1 MIPSSPVLPDQASD
15 VARSVDHLMLFA
27 LSGLVVFSALIAILV
42 LVFMVRYRRTSANQV
57 GIDIYETNPKSHAL
71 ELVWSVIPLGLL
83 LILFGWGTK
92 VFFEQ
97 NRPPAG
103 AVQYWVT
110 GRQWMWK
117 IQHPDGRREINELH
131 VPVGRAVQLKM
142 ISEDVIHDF
151 FVPAFRIHVDVL
163 PSRYTTYWFKANRTG
178 TFHLF
183 CGQYCGV
190 EHSKMVGSI
199 VVMEPRAYEAWLAGE
214 KTGPS
219 AAGLASGDELFV
231 AKACNTCHRP
241 DSSARAPILNGIFG
255 TQVSLNDGTKAVVN
269 DDYIRESIL
278 NPAARVVNGYQP
290 VMPTFKGQ
298 ISEEELIQLVNYVK
312 SLKGASAAATSAA
325 AEAGK

>member
-1 MIPSSPVLPDQASD
+1 MPNIPNSPLFPEQGSD
-15 VARSVDHLMLFA
+15 IARSVDHLMLFA
-27 LSGLVVFSALIAILV
+27 LGGLVVFSTLIAVLV
-42 LVFMVRYRRTSANQV
+42 LVFMVKYRRKHEGEV
-57 GIDIYETNPKSHAL
+57 GEDVYETNPKSQIL
-71 ELVWSVIPLGLL
+71 ELIWSVIPLGLL

-103 AVQYWVT
+103 AAQYWVT

-117 IQHPDGRREINELH
+117 IQHPSGRREINELH
-131 VPVGRAVQLKM
+131 VPVGQAVQLRM

-163 PSRYTTYWFKANRTG
+163 PSRYTTYWFKATKTG
-178 TFHLF
+178 EFHLF

-190 EHSKMVGSI
+190 EHSKMVGKI

-214 KTGPS
+214 
-219 AAGLASGDELFV
+219 AAGGAQPAAASGEQLFV

-241 DSSARAPILNGIFG
+241 DSSARAPILNGLFG
-255 TQVSLNDGTKAVVN
+255 TQVTLQDGAKVTADENYV
-269 DDYIRESIL
+269 RESIL
-278 NPAARVVNGYQP
+278 NPAAKIVQGYQP

-298 ISEEELIQLVNYVK
+298 VTEEELIQLVNYVK
-312 SLKGASAAATSAA
+312 TLKAADGA
-325 AEAGK
+325 AEARK

>member
-1 MIPSSPVLPDQASD
+1 MPNIPDSPLFPVQGSD
-15 VARSVDHLMLFA
+15 IARSVDHLMLFA
-27 LSGLVVFSALIAILV
+27 LGGLVVFSTLIAVLV
-42 LVFMVRYRRTSANQV
+42 LVFMVKYRRKHEGEIGEDV
-57 GIDIYETNPKSHAL
+57 YETNPKSQIL

-92 VFFEQ
+92 VFFDQ

-103 AVQYWVT
+103 AAQYWVT

-117 IQHPDGRREINELH
+117 IQHPNGRREINELH
-131 VPVGRAVQLKM
+131 VPLGQAVQLRM

-163 PSRYTTYWFKANRTG
+163 PSRYTTYWFKATKTG
-178 TFHLF
+178 EFHLF

-190 EHSKMVGSI
+190 EHSKMVGKI

-214 KTGPS
+214 
-219 AAGLASGDELFV
+219 AAGGAQPAAASGEQLFV

-241 DSSARAPILNGIFG
+241 DSSARAPILNGLFG
-255 TQVSLNDGTKAVVN
+255 TQVTLQDGTKVAADENYV
-269 DDYIRESIL
+269 RESIL
-278 NPAARVVNGYQP
+278 NPAAKIVQGYQP

-298 ISEEELIQLVNYVK
+298 VTEEELIQLVNYVK
-312 SLKGASAAATSAA
+312 TLKAADGA
-325 AEAGK
+325 AEARK

>member
-1 MIPSSPVLPDQASD
+1 MPNIPNSPIFPEQGSD
-15 VARSVDHLMLFA
+15 IARSVDHLMLFA
-27 LSGLVVFSALIAILV
+27 LGGLVVFSTLIAVLV
-42 LVFMVRYRRTSANQV
+42 LVFMVKYRRKHEGEV
-57 GIDIYETNPKSHAL
+57 GEDVYETNPKSQIL

-92 VFFEQ
+92 VFFDQ

-103 AVQYWVT
+103 AAQYWVT

-117 IQHPDGRREINELH
+117 IQHPNGRREINELH
-131 VPVGRAVQLKM
+131 VPLGQAVQLRM

-163 PSRYTTYWFKANRTG
+163 PSRYTTYWFKATKTG
-178 TFHLF
+178 EFHLF

-190 EHSKMVGSI
+190 EHSKMVGKI

-214 KTGPS
+214 PAGGAP
-219 AAGLASGDELFV
+219 AAAASGEQLFV

-241 DSSARAPILNGIFG
+241 DSSARAPILNGLFG
-255 TQVSLNDGTKAVVN
+255 TQVALQDGTKVTADENYV
-269 DDYIRESIL
+269 RESIL
-278 NPAARVVNGYQP
+278 NPGAKIVQGYQP

-298 ISEEELIQLVNYVK
+298 VTEEELIQLVNYVK
-312 SLKGASAAATSAA
+312 TLKAADGA
-325 AEAGK
+325 AEARK

>member
-1 MIPSSPVLPDQASD
+1 MPNIPDSPLFPVQGSD
-15 VARSVDHLMLFA
+15 IARSVDHLMLFA
-27 LSGLVVFSALIAILV
+27 LGGLVVFSTLIAVLV
-42 LVFMVRYRRTSANQV
+42 LVFMVKYRRKHEGEIGEDV
-57 GIDIYETNPKSHAL
+57 YETNPKSQIL

-103 AVQYWVT
+103 AAQYWVT

-117 IQHPDGRREINELH
+117 IQHPNGRREINELH
-131 VPVGRAVQLKM
+131 VPLGQAVQLRM

-163 PSRYTTYWFKANRTG
+163 PSRYTTYWFKATKTG
-178 TFHLF
+178 EFHLF

-190 EHSKMVGSI
+190 EHSKMVGKI

-214 KTGPS
+214 PAGGAP
-219 AAGLASGDELFV
+219 AAAASGEQLFV

-241 DSSARAPILNGIFG
+241 DSSARAPVLNGLFG
-255 TQVSLNDGTKAVVN
+255 AQVTLQDGTKVAVDENYV
-269 DDYIRESIL
+269 RESIL
-278 NPAARVVNGYQP
+278 NPAAKIVQGYQP

-298 ISEEELIQLVNYVK
+298 VTEEELIQLVNYVK
-312 SLKGASAAATSAA
+312 TLKAADGA
-325 AEAGK
+325 AEARK

>member
-1 MIPSSPVLPDQASD
+1 MPNLPDSPLLPDQASD

-27 LSGLVVFSALIAILV
+27 LSGLVVFSTLIAVLV
-42 LVFMVRYRRTSANQV
+42 LVFMVKYRRKHAGEV
-57 GIDIYETNPKSHAL
+57 GIDVYETNPKSHVL
-71 ELVWSVIPLGLL
+71 ELVWSAIPLGLL
-83 LILFGWGTK
+83 LILFGWGTR

-103 AVQYWVT
+103 AAQYWVT

-117 IQHPDGRREINELH
+117 IQHPNGRREINELH
-131 VPVGRAVQLKM
+131 VPLGQAVQLRM

-190 EHSKMVGSI
+190 EHSKMVGK
-199 VVMEPRAYEAWLAGE
+199 VVVLEPRAYEAWLAGE
-214 KTGPS
+214 PAGG
-219 AAGLASGDELFV
+219 AATAVASGEQLFV
-231 AKACNTCHRP
+231 TKSCNTCHRP
-241 DSSARAPILNGIFG
+241 DSAARAPILNGVFG
-255 TQVSLNDGTKAVVN
+255 TQVLLQDGTKVTAN
-269 DDYIRESIL
+269 EDYIRESIL
-278 NPAARVVNGYQP
+278 NPAAKIVQGYQP

-298 ISEEELIQLVNYVK
+298 VTEEELIQLVNYVK
-312 SLKGASAAATSAA
+312 TLKAPDGGA
-325 AEAGK
+325 AEARK

>member
-1 MIPSSPVLPDQASD
+1 MPNIPNSPLFPEQGSD
-15 VARSVDHLMLFA
+15 IARSVDHLMLFA
-27 LSGLVVFSALIAILV
+27 LGGLVVFSTLIAVLV
-42 LVFMVRYRRTSANQV
+42 LVFMVKYRRKHEGEIGEDV
-57 GIDIYETNPKSHAL
+57 YETNPKSQIL

-92 VFFEQ
+92 VFFDQ

-103 AVQYWVT
+103 AAQYWVT

-117 IQHPDGRREINELH
+117 IQHPSGRREINELH
-131 VPVGRAVQLKM
+131 VPLGQAVQLRM

-163 PSRYTTYWFKANRTG
+163 PSRYTTYWFKATKTG
-178 TFHLF
+178 EFHLF

-190 EHSKMVGSI
+190 EHSKMVGKI

-214 KTGPS
+214 PAGGAQP
-219 AAGLASGDELFV
+219 AAASGEQLFV

-241 DSSARAPILNGIFG
+241 DSSARAPILNGLFG
-255 TQVSLNDGTKAVVN
+255 TQVTLQDGTKITADENYV
-269 DDYIRESIL
+269 RESIL
-278 NPAARVVNGYQP
+278 NPAAKIVQGYQP

-298 ISEEELIQLVNYVK
+298 VTEEELIQLVNYVK
-312 SLKGASAAATSAA
+312 TLKALDGA
-325 AEAGK
+325 AEARK

>member
-1 MIPSSPVLPDQASD
+1 MPNIPNSPLFPEQGSD
-15 VARSVDHLMLFA
+15 IARSVDHLMLFA
-27 LSGLVVFSALIAILV
+27 LGGLVVFSTLIAVLV
-42 LVFMVRYRRTSANQV
+42 LVFMVKYRRKHEGEIGEDV
-57 GIDIYETNPKSHAL
+57 YETNPKSQIL

-92 VFFEQ
+92 VFFDQ

-103 AVQYWVT
+103 AAQYWVT

-117 IQHPDGRREINELH
+117 IQHPSGRREINELH
-131 VPVGRAVQLKM
+131 VPLGQAVQLRM

-163 PSRYTTYWFKANRTG
+163 PSRYTTYWFKATKTG
-178 TFHLF
+178 EFHLF

-190 EHSKMVGSI
+190 EHSKMVGKI

-214 KTGPS
+214 TAGGAQP
-219 AAGLASGDELFV
+219 AAASGEQLFV

-241 DSSARAPILNGIFG
+241 DSSARAPILNGLFG
-255 TQVSLNDGTKAVVN
+255 TQVALQDGTKVTADENYV
-269 DDYIRESIL
+269 RESIL
-278 NPAARVVNGYQP
+278 NPGAKIVQGYQP

-298 ISEEELIQLVNYVK
+298 VTEEELIQLVNYVK
-312 SLKGASAAATSAA
+312 TLKAADGA
-325 AEAGK
+325 AEARK

>member
-1 MIPSSPVLPDQASD
+1 MPNIPNSPIFPEQGSD
-15 VARSVDHLMLFA
+15 IARSVDHLMLFA
-27 LSGLVVFSALIAILV
+27 LGGLVVFSTLIAVLV
-42 LVFMVRYRRTSANQV
+42 LVFMVKYRRKHEGEV
-57 GIDIYETNPKSHAL
+57 GEDVYETNPKSQIL

-92 VFFEQ
+92 VFFDQ

-103 AVQYWVT
+103 AAQYWVT

-117 IQHPDGRREINELH
+117 IQHPSGRREINELH
-131 VPVGRAVQLKM
+131 VPLGQAVQLRM

-163 PSRYTTYWFKANRTG
+163 PSRYTTYWFKATKTG
-178 TFHLF
+178 EFHLF

-190 EHSKMVGSI
+190 EHSKMVGKI

-214 KTGPS
+214 P
-219 AAGLASGDELFV
+219 AAGAPAAAASGEQLFV

-241 DSSARAPILNGIFG
+241 DSSARAPILNGLFG
-255 TQVSLNDGTKAVVN
+255 TQVALQDGTKVTADENYV
-269 DDYIRESIL
+269 RESIL
-278 NPAARVVNGYQP
+278 NPGAKIVQGYQP

-298 ISEEELIQLVNYVK
+298 VTEEELIQLVNYVK
-312 SLKGASAAATSAA
+312 TLKAAEGA
-325 AEAGK
+325 AEARK

>member
-1 MIPSSPVLPDQASD
+1 MMPSSPILPDQASD
-15 VARSVDHLMLFA
+15 VARSVDHLMLYA
-27 LSGLVVFSALIAILV
+27 LSGLVFFSALIAILV
-42 LVFMVRYRRTSANQV
+42 LVFMVKYRRKSSDQV

-83 LILFGWGTK
+83 LVLFGWGTK

-103 AVQYWVT
+103 AAQYWVT

-183 CGQYCGV
+183 CGQYCGI
-190 EHSKMVGSI
+190 EHSKMVGRI

-219 AAGLASGDELFV
+219 AAGVASGDELFV
-231 AKACNTCHRP
+231 AKSCNTCHRP
-241 DSSARAPILNGIFG
+241 DSAARAPILTGIFG

-278 NPAARVVNGYQP
+278 NPAAKVVNGYQP

-312 SLKGASAAATSAA
+312 SLKAASLTAP
-325 AEAGK
+325 EAGK